1 MVEAVASRLRTA
13 GVVFA
18 WGEDERLALALLS
31 LTRRKD
37 FDPKPFEAWL
47 QALSAEN
54 AALWKNGPAI
64 DPAAF
69 VPVRAQKQALVHLA
83 ALLAR
88 EETPPEAFRKAL
100 NEALG
105 KLAG

>member
-1 MVEAVASRLRTA
+1 MVEAVAARLRTA

-18 WGEDERLALALLS
+18 WGEDERLAQALLS
-31 LTRRKD
+31 LTLRKD
-37 FDPKPFEAWL
+37 FDPKPFEPWFASL
-47 QALSAEN
+47 AAEN

-64 DPAAF
+64 EPAAF
-69 VPVRAQKQALVHLA
+69 VAVRAQKQALVHLA

-88 EETPPEAFRKAL
+88 EEKAPEAFRKAL